1 MRPSPSLVEFL
12 KKLFTIDAVSLL
24 GFLDGLEEE
33 LLLFRCEL
41 KTPVVLR
48 SENGDGGPFLKRITL
63 DDDLAFDHFAR
74 YKSHMAILPRA
85 GPLRRAR

>member
-1 MRPSPSLVEFL
+1 MTPSPSLVEFL
-12 KKLFTIDAVSLL
+12 KEPFTIDEVSLI

-33 LLLFRCEL
+33 LLLLRCEL

-63 DDDLAFDHFAR
+63 DDDLAFDHLAR
-74 YKSHMAILPRA
+74 YKSHACILPRA
-85 GPLRRAR
+85 RPLRRA